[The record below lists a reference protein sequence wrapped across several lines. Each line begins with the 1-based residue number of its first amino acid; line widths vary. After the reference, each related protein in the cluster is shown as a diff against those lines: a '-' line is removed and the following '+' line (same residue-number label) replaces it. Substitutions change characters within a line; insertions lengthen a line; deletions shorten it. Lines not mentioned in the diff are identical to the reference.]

1 VAGEK
6 KYKIQ
11 LVAEPPKVVSDGKQE
26 AVIRCAFSLED
37 AKTRM
42 TKKGVR
48 EDIPVTFTCKRLKL
62 DEKVMAQRGT
72 ARLKLKPAKP
82 VGRVRITAAT
92 PYGDADVF
100 LTVTP
105 TFKQWLR
112 DMFQSLLIAFVVAMG
127 IIRPFFLQ
135 TFFIPSGSMIETF
148 YEGDRLLAS
157 MLVYRLGDP
166 KPGDIVIFKSTKK
179 EDDHTYNF
187 GLFKYTAHTNYIKRL
202 IAKGGDTVEIRSGVT
217 YVNGK
222 ALKEPYMHLD
232 ETRPPIAD
240 FPKIK
245 VPKGKLFF
253 MGDNRNNSSDS
264 RYSNTDPDPRRR
276 GIGYVP
282 RKNVVAK
289 AWVQFWPLNRMKIV
303 KHVRYGKK

>member
-1 VAGEK
+1 MAGDK
-6 KYKIQ
+6 KYTIQ
-11 LVAEPPKVVSDGKQE
+11 LKAEPERVVSDGKTE
-26 AVIRCAFSLED
+26 AVIRCAFIPED
-37 AKTRM
+37 AKARAS
-42 TKKGVR
+42 KKGVR

-62 DEKVMAQRGT
+62 DEKIMTQRGT

-92 PYGDADVF
+92 PYGEADVF

-112 DMFQSLLIAFVVAMG
+112 DMFQSLVIAFVVAMC

-135 TFFIPSGSMIETF
+135 TFFIPSGSMIATF

-157 MLVYRLGDP
+157 MLTYRLSEP
-166 KPGDIVIFKSTKK
+166 QRGDIVIFKSTKK
-179 EDDHTYNF
+179 SDDHTYNF

-202 IAKGGDTVEIRSGVT
+202 IAKGGDTVEIRDSVT

-222 ALKEPYMHLD
+222 ALKEPYLHID
-232 ETRPPIAD
+232 DTRPPIAD
-240 FPKIK
+240 FPKVK

-264 RYSNTDPDPRRR
+264 RYSSTDPDPRRR

-282 RKNVVAK
+282 RNKVVAK
-289 AWVQFWPLNRMKIV
+289 AWVQFWPLNRMKVV
-303 KHVRYGKK
+303 KHVRYAKK